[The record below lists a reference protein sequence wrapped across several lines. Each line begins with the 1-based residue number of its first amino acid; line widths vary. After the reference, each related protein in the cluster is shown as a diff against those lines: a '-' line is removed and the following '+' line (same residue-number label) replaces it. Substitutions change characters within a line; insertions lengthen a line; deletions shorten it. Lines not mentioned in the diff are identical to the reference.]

1 MTFWLIIL
9 AILYLAMLA
18 FLSLRSRS
26 KNKSV
31 DDFMLGGSN
40 IGLLLGFMTFSAT
53 LFSTF
58 TLMGMPDFFRNHGVG
73 AWIFL
78 ALSDAGMVFLIVW
91 FGFHIRNKVTEKGFR
106 GVAGLLINCYKSK
119 WAGYVYFI
127 GIFLFLIPYVAI
139 QIRGISIFL
148 QAAFPEF
155 LPSWGWA
162 TAIVGVMLLYSE
174 TGGLKAI
181 MFADVMQGIML
192 MIVVW
197 IIAVVCINYFG
208 GVGAMFEEVEVAN
221 TALLSTPGPQGLFTV
236 QFLVASFLV
245 ILLLPVTQPQFTTR
259 IIIMR
264 DIRSTHLM
272 AVAVGIFAI
281 LVILPTIPIGLYGA
295 MKYTGAPTAEF
306 LSQVL
311 LFDQLDIVAAAAII
325 GLIAAALSTSDS
337 QIFAMG
343 SELRSLLHGDERQ
356 VLVKTKFGIVFFAI
370 AALIFSIISSDQ
382 LVMLARVSFAGTSML
397 GPMVLTG
404 ILAKEP
410 PGKIIIFA
418 TAAAILIFIGSL
430 LEIVPSDIGGIRMD
444 LLLLVLLTLIAV
456 VSAYRKKY
464 MIEKEKVKIS

>member
-1 MTFWLIIL
+1 MTFWLLIL
-9 AILYLAMLA
+9 GVLYLAMLA
-18 FLSLRSRS
+18 FLSLRSRR
-26 KNKSV
+26 KNKTV

-58 TLMGMPDFFRNHGVG
+58 TLMGMPDFFRTHGVG
-73 AWIFL
+73 AWMFL
-78 ALSDAGMVFLIVW
+78 AVSDGGMVFLIVW
-91 FGFHIRNKVTEKGFR
+91 FGFHVRNKVAERGFKG
-106 GVAGLLINCYKSK
+106 VSGLLISCYKNK

-127 GIFLFLIPYVAI
+127 GIFLFLVPYVAI

-162 TAIVGVMLLYSE
+162 TTIVGVMLLYSE

-181 MFADVMQGIML
+181 MFADVMQGLML
-192 MIVVW
+192 MLVVW
-197 IIAVVCINYFG
+197 VIAFYCVNYFG
-208 GVGAMFEEVEVAN
+208 GVKPMFEEVEAAN
-221 TALLSTPGPQGLFTV
+221 AALLSAPGPQGLFTV
-236 QFLVASFLV
+236 QFLLASFLV

-264 DIRSTHLM
+264 DIRSTHHM
-272 AVAVGIFAI
+272 AVAVGVFAI

-295 MKYTGAPTAEF
+295 IKYADAPTATY

-311 LFDQLDIVAAAAII
+311 LFDQLDFVAAAAII

-343 SELRSLLHGDERQ
+343 SELRSLLHGDERK
-356 VLVKTKFGIVFFAI
+356 VLLQAKLGIVFFAV

-382 LVMLARVSFAGTSML
+382 LVMLARVSFAGTSLL
-397 GPMVLTG
+397 GPMVLAG
-404 ILAKEP
+404 ILRKES

-418 TAAAILIFIGSL
+418 TGLGLLIFIGSL
-430 LEIVPSDIGGIRMD
+430 IEIIPSFVGGMRMD
-444 LLLLVLLTLIAV
+444 LLLLSTLTLITI
-456 VSAYRKKY
+456 VSVYRKKY
-464 MIEKEKVKIS
+464 ITEKRRVKAS

>member
-78 ALSDAGMVFLIVW
+78 AVSDAGMVFLIVW
-91 FGFHIRNKVTEKGFR
+91 FGFHIRNKVAGKGFR
-106 GVAGLLINCYKSK
+106 GVSGLLNTCYKNK

-162 TAIVGVMLLYSE
+162 TMIVGVMLLYSE

-192 MIVVW
+192 MVVVW
-197 IIAVVCINYFG
+197 IIAFFCIEYMG
-208 GVGAMFEEVEVAN
+208 GVGEMFQAVETSN
-221 TALLSTPGPQGLFTV
+221 EALLSTPGPQGLFTF

-245 ILLLPVTQPQFTTR
+245 ILMLPVTQPQFTTR

-295 MKYTGAPTAEF
+295 LRYADASTAEF

-311 LFDQLDIVAAAAII
+311 LFDQLDFIAAAAII

-343 SELRSLLHGDERQ
+343 SELRSLLPGDERK
-356 VLVKTKFGIVFFAI
+356 VLFKTKFGIVFFAI

-382 LVMLARVSFAGTSML
+382 LVMLARVSFAGTSLL
-397 GPMVLTG
+397 GPMVLAG
-404 ILAKEP
+404 ILAKES
-410 PGKIIIFA
+410 PGPTIIFA
-418 TAAAILIFIGSL
+418 TALGILIFIGSL
-430 LEIVPSDIGGIRMD
+430 VEIVPAAVGGIRVD
-444 LLLLVLLTLIAV
+444 LLLLLLLALIAI
-456 VSAYRKKY
+456 VSVYRNKN
-464 MIEKEKVKIS
+464 MREKRKMKLS